1 LHAPR
6 QLLVDGSVLTLELG
20 AYLRTAAGVLRLPGE
35 KGSCKN
41 SNENCKALA
50 MTIDHP
56 VRIAGSSRH

>member
-6 QLLVDGSVLTLELG
+6 QLLVDGSGLYWNSAPTYERPPACCG
-20 AYLRTAAGVLRLPGE
+20 CPE